1 MCIFLFLQDEGESD
15 CKPGGIAIIE
25 MRSVGAME
33 IRQAGIVVGAD
44 IHIWDAFGMHSEVTL
59 DLSRG
64 HLSAIK
70 IDAKTVAKLQ
80 EAVGGN
86 DTLCGHNPLHYL
98 PEEEED

>member
-1 MCIFLFLQDEGESD
+1 MKLWKFECD
-15 CKPGGIAIIE
+15 CGN
-25 MRSVGAME
+25 
-33 IRQAGIVVGAD
+33 AGTIDGMFFATNKDIKAALGAD
-44 IHIWDAFGMHSEVTL
+44 IHIWDAFGIHSEVTL
-59 DLSRG
+59 DLGRG